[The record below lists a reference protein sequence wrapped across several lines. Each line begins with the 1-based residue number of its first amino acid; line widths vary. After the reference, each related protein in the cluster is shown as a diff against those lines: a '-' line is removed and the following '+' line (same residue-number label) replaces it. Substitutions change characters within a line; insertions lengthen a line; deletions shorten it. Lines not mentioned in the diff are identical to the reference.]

1 MMIVETV
8 IGTLV
13 SVLIAF
19 LIYKIYSLK
28 KANRGLAMSFLQANI
43 DKELVSRKLQ
53 QTIDSI
59 NNANL
64 EDKDGF
70 IKFLSESREWAFS
83 YIENVQASIDELVKA
98 KEKGDE
104 EKISLAYEKLLAHM
118 PKDDQ
123 NKL

>member
-19 LIYKIYSLK
+19 LVYNVYDLK
-28 KANRGLAMSFLQANI
+28 KTNRALANSFLQANL
-43 DKELVSRKLQ
+43 DKELVTRKLQ

-83 YIENVQASIDELVKA
+83 YIEDVQDSIDELDKA
-98 KEKGDE
+98 MESGDE
-104 EKISLAYEKLLAHM
+104 ERLKAVHKRLLAHM
-118 PKDDQ
+118 PKDDP

>member
-8 IGTLV
+8 IATLV

-19 LIYKIYSLK
+19 LIYKVYNLK
-28 KANRGLAMSFLQANI
+28 KANQGLAMSFLQANV

-83 YIENVQASIDELVKA
+83 YIENVQASIDELAKA
-98 KEKGDE
+98 KESGDE
-104 EKISLAYEKLLAHM
+104 EKLSLAYEKLLAHM
-118 PKDDQ
+118 PTEDP